1 MDLQRVAG
9 LGTFDVE
16 RAGLRI
22 DLGEVELWRDRCV
35 GDGERVVGGVTRA
48 GDNRV
53 PGLDAHGRR
62 MGMAVSEINLVA
74 WIVPHFGRLGR
85 PGERKP
91 GDRQQ
96 QRGRQQPQRLSRC
109 SISLRHIRYLPRIFW
124 LHFVCTLTRSLHPV
138 RLSHVWFPP
147 LEPIYFLGKSPRMP
161 SLPGAPP
168 LKYLLSKSTPNSG
181 ESAGSTMVVLLRA
194 KVRDASMVRRNAK
207 NSGARLSA
215 FA

>member
-9 LGTFDVE
+9 LCAFDVE

-124 LHFVCTLTRSLHPV
+124 LHFVCTLTRSLASCRAISCLV
-138 RLSHVWFPP
+138 PP
-147 LEPIYFLGKSPRMP
+147 LDYFLGNSPRTP

-168 LKYLLSKSTPNSG
+168 LKYLLSKSTPNRG
-181 ESAGSTMVVLLRA
+181 ESAGSTMVALLRA
-194 KVRDASMVRRNAK
+194 KVRDASMVRRNA
-207 NSGARLSA
+207 
-215 FA
+215 

>member
-16 RAGLRI
+16 RTRLRI
-22 DLGEVELWRDRCV
+22 DLGEVQLWRDRLV

-53 PGLDAHGRR
+53 PGFDAQGRR

-74 WIVPHFGRLGR
+74 WIVPHFGRHGR

-109 SISLRHIRYLPRIFW
+109 SIIGRHVRYLPRIIW
-124 LHFVCTLTRSLHPV
+124 LHFVCTLTRSCTLFGYLMFGSLLWSP
-138 RLSHVWFPP
+138 S
-147 LEPIYFLGKSPRMP
+147 YFLGNSRRMP

-168 LKYLLSKSTPNSG
+168 LK
-181 ESAGSTMVVLLRA
+181 
-194 KVRDASMVRRNAK
+194 
-207 NSGARLSA
+207 
-215 FA
+215 